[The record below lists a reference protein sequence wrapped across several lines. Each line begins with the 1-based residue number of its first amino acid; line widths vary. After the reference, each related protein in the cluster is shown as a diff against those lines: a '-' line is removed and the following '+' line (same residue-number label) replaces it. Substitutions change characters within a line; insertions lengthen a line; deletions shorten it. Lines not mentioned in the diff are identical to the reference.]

1 MKTVVEDISIT
12 ILMRI
17 VCDKREKILKIKLR
31 KGPTIVV
38 INGVIRV
45 LGKSSGRGSYM
56 KLPNI
61 TTILQTPK
69 TESFKNAELQCNF
82 NVLIVQTQ
90 NE

>member
-69 TESFKNAELQCNF
+69 TENS
-82 NVLIVQTQ
+82 
-90 NE
+90 